1 MDFSQNFYG
10 VRAMNS
16 EFFEGDSCRL
26 NFGVSVVLSV
36 STLWS
41 PAILMGRAASRA
53 RCSKVV
59 LDLAL
64 AQSISKPIETQ
75 NIGRATPLVI
85 AGNCPKHREDFPM
98 ICRVLGHFQPCLKT
112 PWTCIRS
119 SRLESSGWHPWEA
132 NQCYML
138 ASVNMGMDQYLL

>member
-1 MDFSQNFYG
+1 MERSTIFHHFSSWVNPLFRLGHGFNSKLLQKLPEGMDFSQNFYG
-10 VRAMNS
+10 LRAMNS

-41 PAILMGRAASRA
+41 PAIFFFWTKKN

-64 AQSISKPIETQ
+64 AQNISKSIETQ

-85 AGNCPKHREDFPM
+85 KHSWKLP
-98 ICRVLGHFQPCLKT
+98 QT
-112 PWTCIRS
+112 
-119 SRLESSGWHPWEA
+119 
-132 NQCYML
+132 
-138 ASVNMGMDQYLL
+138 